1 VRERLE
7 RACGGRGRAAALLVL
22 VVLGLGLR
30 LDYAIRAPQHPVDDA
45 RAYGRI
51 SRALFEGEGYTQ
63 GRELAYLQS
72 ASNYQPGLPLFV
84 AGVYEVRGAADEEA
98 ARIVLALLSALA
110 IPFAFLLGRRL
121 AGPGAGLVAAGVT
134 AIYPAL
140 LEYTGMLMTEPVG
153 TALLAG
159 MLLLYLRARR
169 EVSHF
174 LPDSGR
180 KCDTNGGA
188 ARVWPWAACG
198 AAIGALAMLRPEYLL
213 FAIVLPALALVPWR
227 RGAPDSR
234 RRLGLAAVM
243 AGCALLVVLPWTV
256 RNFVAFER
264 VVPISTGG
272 GQVLYEGSYLPAG
285 PDPED
290 ITPDLLARYPWIRRQ
305 LGPQPGPIYRGQA
318 VAALA
323 HRRHPGENTDAALTG
338 MAVDAYADAAVHEP
352 LDLARFLAG
361 KVWLAWTDPARGVMR
376 APLWRALQIA
386 LLIAAA
392 AGLVIGLARRRFD
405 VLAIAAILLVVTLVQ
420 AAFIAS
426 PRRTLTLLP
435 LIAAL
440 AGAGL
445 AWAVA
450 WARERPRRPDSLA
463 LAAREPGDPV
473 GAGGD
478 PRARPRSARLRGRRA
493 GRQPR

>member
-7 RACGGRGRAAALLVL
+7 RTCGGRARAAVL
-22 VVLGLGLR
+22 VAIVLLGLGLR
-30 LDYAIRAPQHPVDDA
+30 LDYAIRAPQQPVDDA
-45 RAYGRI
+45 EAYARI
-51 SRALFEGEGYTQ
+51 SRAMFEGEGYTQ
-63 GRELAYLQS
+63 GRGFEYLQS

-84 AGVYEVRGAADEEA
+84 TGVYEVRGEADEET

-121 AGPGAGLVAAGVT
+121 AGPNAGLIAAVPV

-140 LEYTGMLMTEPVG
+140 LEYSGMLMTEPVG

-159 MLLLYLRARR
+159 MLLLYLRAR
-169 EVSHF
+169 EMSHF
-174 LPDSGR
+174 SPDSGR

-188 ARVWPWAACG
+188 TAWPWAACG
-198 AAIGALAMLRPEYLL
+198 VAIGALAMLRPEYLL
-213 FAIVLPALALVPWR
+213 LVAVLPALALLPWQ
-227 RGAPDSR
+227 RGSVENR
-234 RRLGLAAVM
+234 RRLGLAALM

-256 RNFVAFER
+256 RNYVAFER

-272 GQVLYEGSYLPAG
+272 GQVLYEGSYLQAG

-290 ITPDLLARYPWIRRQ
+290 ITPHLLAEYPWIGRQ
-305 LGPQPGPIYRGQA
+305 LGPLPGPIYRGQA

-323 HRRHPGENTDAALTG
+323 HREHPGENTDAALTG
-338 MAVDAYADAAVHEP
+338 MAIDAYTDAAVHES
-352 LDLARFLAG
+352 LDLAGFVAG

-376 APLWRALQIA
+376 APIWRALQIA
-386 LLIAAA
+386 LLVAAA
-392 AGLVIGLARRRFD
+392 IGLVVGLVRRRFE
-405 VLAIAAILLVVTLVQ
+405 AIAIASILLLVTLVQ
-420 AAFIAS
+420 ATFIAS
-426 PRRTLTLLP
+426 PRRTLALLP

-445 AWAVA
+445 VWTVA
-450 WARERPRRPDSLA
+450 WARERPWRSDLQPLATRDPADAVAAGSDPGARTRP
-463 LAAREPGDPV
+463 
-473 GAGGD
+473 
-478 PRARPRSARLRGRRA
+478 ARLRGGRA